1 MALASYDLGRVKLKP
16 NMENQQTTQG
26 SLSQRIYQIIFETD
40 TPAGR
45 LFDLVVLYAILASV
59 LAVMLESVKS
69 IEDSY
74 GEYLTVIEWVFTI
87 LFTIEYVA
95 RIYVS
100 DKPLKYVFSFLG
112 LIDLFSIIPT
122 YLTLFVSGTQFLVVI
137 RTVRLLRVFRI
148 LKLTRYLSEAK
159 VLGDALR
166 ASRYKILVF
175 MLSVFSFQIIAGTMM
190 YLIEGSEN
198 GFTSIPRSIYWAIVT
213 LTTVGY
219 GDIAPTTIVGQAF
232 ASLLMIV
239 GYSILAVPT
248 GIVTS
253 EITKEHLK
261 GKRYKVCENCELD
274 EHEKDAVHCKKCGE
288 KLNWRKYSAK
298 REEEYLSG

>member
-1 MALASYDLGRVKLKP
+1 
-16 NMENQQTTQG
+16 MEDQQTYKG
-26 SLSQRIYQIIFETD
+26 SLREHVHRIIFGTD
-40 TPAGR
+40 TPAGK
-45 LFDLVVLYAILASV
+45 LFDVVVLYAILASV
-59 LAVMLESVKS
+59 LAVMLESVQN
-69 IEDSY
+69 IEDAF
-74 GEYLTVIEWVFTI
+74 GEYLKIIEWLFTI
-87 LFTIEYVA
+87 LFTIEYIA
-95 RIYVS
+95 RLYVS
-100 DKPLKYVFSFLG
+100 DKPLKYAFSFLG

-122 YLTLFVSGTQFLVVI
+122 YLTLFVSGTHFLVVI

-159 VLGDALR
+159 VLGDALK

-175 MLSVFSFQIIAGTMM
+175 MLSVFSFQIISGTLM
-190 YLIEGSEN
+190 YLIEGAEN

-219 GDIAPTTIVGQAF
+219 GDIAPTTVLGQAF
-232 ASLLMIV
+232 ASILMIV

-261 GKRYKVCENCELD
+261 GKRFKACDNCDLD
-274 EHEKDAVHCKKCGE
+274 EHERDAVHCKRCGTE
-288 KLNWRKYSAK
+288 LNWHAYGGKPDYGDSSSK
-298 REEEYLSG
+298 